1 MKLVVLLSAL
11 FTISNAYSAELPPS
25 ANITKAFA
33 DSAKRSILGEGG
45 EFPVKVDAGYEI
57 TNIFG
62 NLNNIVFEYNMPTDS
77 QSVSIVDITE
87 NIRLGLNAQFC
98 NKQDVIEV
106 LRAYDI
112 RFLFRF
118 QFNDDRNVPATLS
131 IDEICKEQK

>member
-1 MKLVVLLSAL
+1 MKLAVLLSAL
-11 FTISNAYSAELPPS
+11 FTISNAYSAELLPS